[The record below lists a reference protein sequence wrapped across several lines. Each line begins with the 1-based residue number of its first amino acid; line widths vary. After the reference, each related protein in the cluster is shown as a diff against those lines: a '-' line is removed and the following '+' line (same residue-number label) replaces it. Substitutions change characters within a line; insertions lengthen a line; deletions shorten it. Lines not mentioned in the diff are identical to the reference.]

1 MESEL
6 RKLSDVKMVQLTNWS
21 YDEIGKLAHA
31 KCRIQKDNK
40 KKTFVFQRKEM
51 LIAAFALV

>member
-21 YDEIGKLAHA
+21 YDEIGKLARA

-40 KKTFVFQRKEM
+40 KKTFVFQSKEM
-51 LIAAFALV
+51 AFDLV